1 MKLFNRMFKYTA
13 VLTALA
19 IFSGCSEEEDQ
30 PDQSINITLSA
41 EDLEPSSPGEYRYQ
55 VESGNEVNISA
66 RIQSTVGLSNMV
78 ITKTVNNIIDESYG
92 TNGTTTMDVSG
103 NEASF
108 DFAYTPSVD
117 DVDQLVGFNFKGTNS
132 NGAMKEIDLQL
143 VVTLSP
149 IDNLPRRRWLLTSVF
164 HVNQDEEAIKDCEKD
179 NSMLLNED
187 GSMVFDFG
195 PDTAQGD
202 CAFDGFTVY
211 NKWYITEEDGV
222 QYFNREGY
230 GIFAPET
237 IVVDTYKIV
246 GLTTEKMEME
256 QTMDLSDFG
265 ESTEETFI
273 FTYVATPR

>member
-1 MKLFNRMFKYTA
+1 MKPFNRMFKYAA

>member
-1 MKLFNRMFKYTA
+1 MKPFHRMFKYAA

-30 PDQSINITLSA
+30 PDHSIDITLSA
-41 EDLEPSSPGEYRYQ
+41 EGLEPSSPGEYRYR
-55 VESGNEVNISA
+55 VESGNEVIVNASV
-66 RIQSTVGLSNMV
+66 QSVAALSNLV
-78 ITKTVNNIIDESYG
+78 ITKTVNNIIDPTYG
-92 TNGTTTMDVSG
+92 TNGTTTVDVSG
-103 NEASF
+103 NEANF

-132 NGAMKEIDLQL
+132 NGAMQEIDLQL

-164 HVNQDEEAIKDCEKD
+164 HVNRDEEAIKDCEKD

-195 PDTAQGD
+195 QDTAQGD

-211 NKWYITEEDGV
+211 DKWYITEEDGV

-246 GLTTEKMEME
+246 GLTTEKIEME

>member
-1 MKLFNRMFKYTA
+1 MFKYAA

>member
-1 MKLFNRMFKYTA
+1 MKLFNRMFKYAA

-30 PDQSINITLSA
+30 PDQSIDITLSA
-41 EDLEPSSPGEYRYQ
+41 EDLETSSPGEYRYQ

-66 RIQSTVGLSNMV
+66 RIQSTVGLSSMV

-92 TNGTTTMDVSG
+92 TNGTATVDVSG

-273 FTYVATPR
+273 FTYVAMPR

>member
-1 MKLFNRMFKYTA
+1 MKQLNRMLKYAA
-13 VLTALA
+13 VITALA
-19 IFSGCSEEEDQ
+19 IFFGCSEDEDL
-30 PDQSINITLSA
+30 PGQSVDITLSA

-55 VESGNEVNISA
+55 VESGNEVNINA
-66 RIQSTVGLSNMV
+66 RIQSAVGLSNLV
-78 ITKTVNNIIDESYG
+78 ITKTVNNIIDDTYG
-92 TNGTTTMDVSG
+92 TNGTTTVDVSG
-103 NEASF
+103 NEASYH
-108 DFAYTPSVD
+108 FAYTPSVD
-117 DVDQLVGFNFKGTNS
+117 DVDQLVGFNFKGTDS
-132 NGAMKEIDLQL
+132 NGAMTEIDLQL

-149 IDNLPRRRWLLTSVF
+149 KDNLPRRRWLLTSVF

-195 PDTAQGD
+195 ADTAQGD

-211 NKWYITEEDGV
+211 NKWYITEEDGGS
-222 QYFNREGY
+222 YFSREGY
-230 GIFAPET
+230 GIFAPDMV
-237 IVVDTYKIV
+237 VVDTYEIV
-246 GLTTEKMEME
+246 VLTTEKIEMK